1 MAWAGR
7 WILAP
12 PLQLWCLYSRKTIL
26 RLRRLRM
33 IGLGVIWSWLI
44 PPCLA
49 FSMLLH
55 YLAKLEAQICCK
67 LRNTTRKAY
76 HMTEMFYHASQ
87 NTNRP
92 ISLSLVHFFIAF
104 HFLSCIV
111 LFCCTVHCC
120 LFSLLFF
127 SFLATSS
134 INWIWIWMDI
144 DVEAFN
150 LSLMISD
157 IHSLLVT
164 HIRFSCL
171 HCLRYRKMFERVS
184 LILLLL
190 DSQWNYLQQQ
200 ILSED
205 CFSTSCCPVKC
216 LK

>member
-1 MAWAGR
+1 MAEWLTATNLSF
-7 WILAP
+7 ITP
-12 PLQLWCLYSRKTIL
+12 PKIP
-26 RLRRLRM
+26 
-33 IGLGVIWSWLI
+33 IGLYHCPWFI
-44 PPCLA
+44 
-49 FSMLLH
+49 FSLH
-55 YLAKLEAQICCK
+55 C
-67 LRNTTRKAY
+67 
-76 HMTEMFYHASQ
+76 
-87 NTNRP
+87 
-92 ISLSLVHFFIAF
+92 IAF
-104 HFLSCIV
+104 HFLSSIV

-120 LFSLLFF
+120 LFSFLIF
-127 SFLATSS
+127 SLLATSS